1 MECLKKKIEIHMLT
15 KLYLILFHLFDYVV
29 ILRVLELHLQSF
41 EILLLSSCR
50 DIKLVFINGN
60 FWILLNV
67 IHKNTILASSFG

>member
-1 MECLKKKIEIHMLT
+1 MECLKKKFEIHMLT

-41 EILLLSSCR
+41 EILLLSSG
-50 DIKLVFINGN
+50 ILSWF